1 MESGRDGC
9 LGDGVDVHCCGGG
22 GRAHTCIMRQSRIIR
37 LSFLCGGFS
46 KMSITIESDE
56 AECKQRAYW

>member
-1 MESGRDGC
+1 MVVWVMGLMSIA
-9 LGDGVDVHCCGGG
+9 VVGG
-22 GRAHTCIMRQSRIIR
+22 GRAHTCIMRQSRTIR